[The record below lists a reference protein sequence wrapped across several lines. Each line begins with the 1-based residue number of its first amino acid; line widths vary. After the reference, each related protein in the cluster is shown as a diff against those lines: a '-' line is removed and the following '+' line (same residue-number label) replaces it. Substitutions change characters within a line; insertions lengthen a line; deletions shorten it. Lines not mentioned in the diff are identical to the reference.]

1 MITFNYIITDKLG
14 IHARPAGLLVKEA
27 AQFSSHINITNGSKT
42 ADAKKLFAVMSLCVK
57 CGDKISV
64 CINGDD
70 EEAAENALNTFFKE
84 NL

>member
-1 MITFNYIITDKLG
+1 MITFNFIITDKLG
-14 IHARPAGLLVKEA
+14 IHARPAGLLVKIA
-27 AQFSSHINITNGSKT
+27 SKFSSHINITNGNKT

-57 CGDKISV
+57 CGDKISI

-70 EEAAENALNTFFKE
+70 EKEAEAALCTFLNE